1 MRGARADLRK
11 LLEPGVEATGFE
23 LVDVEIAGSQH
34 SPTLRVYI
42 DGPVGVNVDDCA
54 RVSRQLSALLDVED
68 PLPGQYTLEVSS
80 PGLDRPLVKPEDF
93 KRFVGETIKV
103 KMHEPLQGRK
113 NFSGRLVDVAAD
125 HVVVEV
131 DEEHYDLAFEGMDR
145 ARLVPRFRTPGMTG
159 ERDDR

>member
-1 MRGARADLRK
+1 MRGTRADLRK
-11 LLEPGVEATGFE
+11 LLEPGVKAVGFE
-23 LVDVEIAGSQH
+23 LVDVELVGSHH

-42 DGPVGVNVDDCA
+42 DSPTGVNVDDCA

-80 PGLDRPLVKPEDF
+80 PGLDRPLVTPEDF
-93 KRFVGETIKV
+93 RRYVGETIKV
-103 KMHEPLQGRK
+103 KMQQPEPGGRR

-131 DEEHYDLAFEGMDR
+131 DKEQFDLAFDGMER
-145 ARLVPRFRTPGMTG
+145 ARLVPRF
-159 ERDDR
+159 